1 VNAYS
6 FWHRYTERKVESTE
20 TRTGSS
26 EQRDKVS
33 FRYSTGQRLGGLDHT
48 DLGPKAALVENRSK
62 RSSTPNQ
69 LIFKFELSPLS
80 FFIIVNTFRPRYT
93 SDKAEAGTE
102 SRRGSGFDTWFLGE
116 IIKHLD

>member
-1 VNAYS
+1 MDAYS
-6 FWHRYTERKVESTE
+6 FLQSSTIEGVDSTGNRTESSTQRNKVN
-20 TRTGSS
+20 
-26 EQRDKVS
+26 
-33 FRYSTGQRLGGLDHT
+33 FRYSTGQRLRGLDHT
-48 DLGPKAALVENRSK
+48 DLGPKAALVENRPK

-69 LIFKFELSPLS
+69 LILKFKLSPLS

-93 SDKAEAGTE
+93 SHKAEAGTE